1 MATINYLKRENNT
14 QKVYLTESTIEITP
28 LLQDNYSYI
37 LDSMK
42 KENFILKNEKCNL
55 FKEMVFDC
63 KVVGFCSY
71 DFSREFM
78 TAALNNIYILPEFRG
93 NGLFLEEL
101 RKTMSEHNKPSIME
115 PTRFVVELLIKYGYA
130 EMINEN
136 IVASAIE
143 FVVPGEHVIA
153 NREIETE
160 EELSTHFYDLNICA
174 SIHLLNVD
182 KCLIAYSLAL
192 NDDIIRYD
200 CMEKRSEINDNYFKR
215 IKELFINNDSEI
227 LDTLVNLEEK
237 LPLKTLTLEEV
248 IGSDDELSHYIE
260 TLIDDAHVTYSDA
273 LKIRDQIK
281 EEYEAGMIVNESL
294 LIRLAYLFNIP
305 EEARLIT
312 HDEKC
317 PYCDMPIDSHDK
329 YCHYCGINLN
339 YNPDE
344 VENNLISSINQF
356 SDEIYPNEDIRYIA
370 YKFLKMI
377 YEKIEFEYAMFMC
390 ESNYN
395 ITQKRL
401 KKYLNDNNYINSEN
415 ITQEGIDFLNN
426 HPLHYYEKYHMD
438 IVDYSK
444 FEDFFWK
451 NSDLNKEEICL
462 KFLDKYD
469 DEEIEEIK
477 EEIKRNISL

>member
-1 MATINYLKRENNT
+1 MTAINYLKRENNT
-14 QKVYLTESTIEITP
+14 QKVYLTENTIEITP
-28 LLQDNYSYI
+28 LLKENYSYI
-37 LDSMK
+37 LDSIT
-42 KENFILKNEKCNL
+42 KENFILKSEECNL
-55 FKEMVFDC
+55 FKELVYDC

-93 NGLFLEEL
+93 NGLFLDEL
-101 RKTMSEHNKPSIME
+101 EKTMSEHNKPSIME
-115 PTRFVVELLIKYGYA
+115 PTRLVVELLIKYGFA
-130 EMINEN
+130 EKINEH

-143 FVVPGEHVIA
+143 FVVPKEHVIS
-153 NREIETE
+153 NREIATE

-182 KCLIAYSLAL
+182 KCTVAYSLAL

-200 CMEKRSEINDNYFKR
+200 CLEKRSKIDDDYFREIRDFFIANDG
-215 IKELFINNDSEI
+215 EI
-227 LDTLVNLEEK
+227 LDALVNLEEK
-237 LPLKTLTLEEV
+237 LPIKELSLEEV
-248 IGSDDELSHYIE
+248 IGSEGELSAYIE
-260 TLIDDAHVTYSDA
+260 SLIDDAHVTYSDA
-273 LKIRDQIK
+273 LKIKEQIK
-281 EEYEAGMIVNESL
+281 EEYEAGMILNESL

-305 EEARLIT
+305 EEAKLIT

-317 PYCDMPIDSHDK
+317 PYCDMPIDSHDR
-329 YCHYCGINLN
+329 YCHYCGINLS

-344 VENNLISSINQF
+344 VEKNLINSINQF
-356 SDEIYPNEDIRYIA
+356 GSETYRDEDINYIA

-390 ESNYN
+390 EANYN

-401 KKYLNDNNYINSEN
+401 EKFLSKNGCINGED
-415 ITQEGIDFLNN
+415 ITSEGIDFLNN

-444 FEDFFWK
+444 FEDFFLK
-451 NSDLNKEEICL
+451 NSDLTNEEICL
-462 KFLDKYD
+462 RFLDGYD

-477 EEIKRNISL
+477 EEIKRDI